1 MTRYILDRLVQ
12 SAIVLLVM
20 SFLIYGLIGL
30 MPGDPVDLMIS
41 ADPKMTAADA
51 ARLKA
56 LYGLDQPLVARY
68 GQWLRAAVGG
78 DLGYSRLYAK
88 PVLQALGPALLS
100 TTILVGLSF
109 VLSLA
114 IALPAG
120 VWVATRPDGPA
131 DRAVN
136 LFCFA
141 GVSMPPFWLAIL
153 LILVFAVALGWLP
166 AGGTPTRGDAGVL
179 DYARHLVLPVATLTL
194 LQVGGYLRFMR
205 AAMIETL
212 RQDYIRT
219 AQAKGASPRR
229 VLLRHALRNALNPV
243 VTVVA
248 LGFGGLFSGALI
260 TETMFAWPG
269 MGKLI
274 LDAIMGN
281 DFNLALVALLFATL
295 LILVANLLADLAYA
309 WLDPRVSFT
318 AAERGA

>member
-1 MTRYILDRLVQ
+1 MIRYVVDRLLQ
-12 SAIVLLVM
+12 SIVVLAAM
-20 SFLIYGLIGL
+20 SFAIYGLIGL

-41 ADPKMTAADA
+41 ADPKITAADA

-56 LYGLDQPLVARY
+56 LYGLDRPLLARY
-68 GQWLRAAVGG
+68 GSWLVAALSG
-78 DLGYSRLYAK
+78 DFGYSRLFAK
-88 PVLQALGPALLS
+88 PALAALAPALAA
-100 TTILVGLSF
+100 TGVLVGISF
-109 VLSLA
+109 VLSLM

-131 DRAVN
+131 DRAIN
-136 LFCFA
+136 LACFA

-153 LILVFAVALGWLP
+153 LILLFAVQLGWLP
-166 AGGTPTRGDAGVL
+166 AGGVPTRAGAGVADHL
-179 DYARHLVLPVATLTL
+179 RHMVLPVATLTL
-194 LQVGGYLRFMR
+194 LHVGGYLRFMR

-219 AQAKGASPRR
+219 AWAKGAGPWR
-229 VLLRHALRNALNPV
+229 VLLHHALRNALNPV

-274 LDAIMGN
+274 LDSIMGN
-281 DFNLALVALLFATL
+281 DYNLALVALLFATL
-295 LILVANLLADLAYA
+295 LVLVANLVADLAYA
-309 WLDPRVSFT
+309 WLDPRVSF
-318 AAERGA
+318 AEREAGP

>member
-12 SAIVLLVM
+12 SALVLLVM
-20 SFLIYGLIGL
+20 SFVIYGLIGL

-56 LYGLDQPLVARY
+56 LYGLDRPLVARY
-68 GQWLRAAVGG
+68 GQWLKAAASG

-100 TTILVGLSF
+100 TTILVGVSF
-109 VLSLA
+109 LLSLA

-153 LILVFAVALGWLP
+153 LILVFAVGFGWLP
-166 AGGTPTRGDAGVL
+166 AGGTPTRADAGLV

-194 LQVGGYLRFMR
+194 LHIGGYLRFMR

-229 VLLRHALRNALNPV
+229 VLLGHALRNALNPV

-248 LGFGGLFSGALI
+248 LGLGGLFSGALI

-295 LILVANLLADLAYA
+295 LILAANLLADLAYA
-309 WLDPRVSFT
+309 WLDPRVSL
-318 AAERGA
+318 AAPERGA

>member
-1 MTRYILDRLVQ
+1 MCIRD
-12 SAIVLLVM
+12 
-20 SFLIYGLIGL
+20 
-30 MPGDPVDLMIS
+30 
-41 ADPKMTAADA
+41 
-51 ARLKA
+51 
-56 LYGLDQPLVARY
+56 
-68 GQWLRAAVGG
+68 
-78 DLGYSRLYAK
+78 
-88 PVLQALGPALLS
+88 
-100 TTILVGLSF
+100 
-109 VLSLA
+109 
-114 IALPAG
+114 
-120 VWVATRPDGPA
+120 RPDGPA

-153 LILVFAVALGWLP
+153 LILIFAVGFGWLP
-166 AGGTPTRGDAGVL
+166 AGGTPTRGDAGML

-229 VLLRHALRNALNPV
+229 VLLGHALRNALNPV

-295 LILVANLLADLAYA
+295 LILAANLLADLAYA
-309 WLDPRVSFT
+309 WLDPRVSL
-318 AAERGA
+318 AAPERGA

>member
-12 SAIVLLVM
+12 SALVLLVM
-20 SFLIYGLIGL
+20 SFVIYGLIGL

-68 GQWLRAAVGG
+68 GQWLKAAASG

-100 TTILVGLSF
+100 TTILVGVSF
-109 VLSLA
+109 LLSLA

-120 VWVATRPDGPA
+120 VWVATRPDGPV

-136 LFCFA
+136 LLCFA

-153 LILVFAVALGWLP
+153 LILIFAVGFGWLP
-166 AGGTPTRGDAGVL
+166 AGGTPTRGDAGML

-229 VLLRHALRNALNPV
+229 VLLGHALRNALNPV

-295 LILVANLLADLAYA
+295 LILAANLLADLAYA
-309 WLDPRVSFT
+309 WLDPRVSL
-318 AAERGA
+318 AAPERGA

>member
-12 SAIVLLVM
+12 SALVLLVM
-20 SFLIYGLIGL
+20 SFVIYGLIGL

-56 LYGLDQPLVARY
+56 LYGLDQPLVSRY
-68 GQWLRAAVGG
+68 GRWLKAAASG

-100 TTILVGLSF
+100 TTILVGVSF
-109 VLSLA
+109 LLSLA

-131 DRAVN
+131 DRAIN

-194 LQVGGYLRFMR
+194 LQIGGYLRFMR

-229 VLLRHALRNALNPV
+229 VLLGHALRNALNPV

-248 LGFGGLFSGALI
+248 LGLGGLFSGALI

-295 LILVANLLADLAYA
+295 LILAANLLADLAYA
-309 WLDPRVSFT
+309 WLDPRVSL
-318 AAERGA
+318 AAPERGA

>member
-12 SAIVLLVM
+12 SALVLLVM
-20 SFLIYGLIGL
+20 SFVIYGLIGL

-41 ADPKMTAADA
+41 ADPKITAADA

-68 GQWLRAAVGG
+68 GQWLKAAASG

-100 TTILVGLSF
+100 TTILVGVSF
-109 VLSLA
+109 LLSLA

-120 VWVATRPDGPA
+120 VLVATRPDGPA

-153 LILVFAVALGWLP
+153 LILVFAVGLGWLP
-166 AGGTPTRGDAGVL
+166 AGGTPTRGDAGML

-194 LQVGGYLRFMR
+194 LQIGGYLRFMR

-229 VLLRHALRNALNPV
+229 VLLGHALRNALNPV

-295 LILVANLLADLAYA
+295 LILAANLLADLAYA
-309 WLDPRVSFT
+309 WLDPRVSL
-318 AAERGA
+318 AAPERGA